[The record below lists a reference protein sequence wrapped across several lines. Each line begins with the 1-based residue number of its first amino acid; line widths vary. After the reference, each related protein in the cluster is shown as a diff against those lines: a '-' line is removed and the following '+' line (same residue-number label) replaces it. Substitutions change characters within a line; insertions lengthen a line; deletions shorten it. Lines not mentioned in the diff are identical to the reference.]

1 MRVQKAFIRFVGLGA
16 HFGRRSVTTT
26 RCTAAICA
34 EAATRWRG
42 EGVKTT
48 QCGRGLPRTASTL
61 HTTCEIHD
69 LLLELPDGQ
78 IGTAQAIAEFARK
91 RRDKLDCDKW
101 IEFAQIR
108 ERLRA

>member
-1 MRVQKAFIRFVGLGA
+1 
-16 HFGRRSVTTT
+16 
-26 RCTAAICA
+26 
-34 EAATRWRG
+34 
-42 EGVKTT
+42 
-48 QCGRGLPRTASTL
+48 L